1 MGGNQ
6 AIVGIIQPIHATL
19 ITKVTIALE
28 SIRLSK
34 EIIVFAKP
42 CEVSACIRLM
52 VVPLASAEHTYTTF
66 PLYYVAK
73 NFYVQHVLFINWEIY
88 KISKIYQMI
97 ESNDLNI

>member
-52 VVPLASAEHTYTTF
+52 VVPLASAEHT
-66 PLYYVAK
+66 
-73 NFYVQHVLFINWEIY
+73 IY
-88 KISKIYQMI
+88 NISTIFCCEKFLC
-97 ESNDLNI
+97 STCTVDKLRNI

>member
-52 VVPLASAEHTYTTF
+52 VVPLASADYTYTTF
-66 PLYYVAK
+66 PLYYVVK
-73 NFYVQHVLFINWEIY
+73 NFYVQLAKFV
-88 KISKIYQMI
+88 K
-97 ESNDLNI
+97 